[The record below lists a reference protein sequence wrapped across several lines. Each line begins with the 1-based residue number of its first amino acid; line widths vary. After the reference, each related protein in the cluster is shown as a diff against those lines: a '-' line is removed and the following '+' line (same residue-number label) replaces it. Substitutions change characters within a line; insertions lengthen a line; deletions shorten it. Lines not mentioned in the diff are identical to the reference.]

1 MPPEPRQ
8 TETRQK
14 PRAAWLIVAALLA
27 AAVILPNVM
36 AGGLGRV
43 LADVWVSTMAA
54 IAGLI
59 GGLFAH

>member
-1 MPPEPRQ
+1 MPPPA
-8 TETRQK
+8 K
-14 PRAAWLIVAALLA
+14 PKSRTLWLIVITALA
-27 AAVILPNVM
+27 AAIILPGFM

-59 GGLFAH
+59 GGIFAS

>member
-1 MPPEPRQ
+1 MPPEPKP
-8 TETRQK
+8 K
-14 PRAAWLIVAALLA
+14 PRATWLIVALLLA
-27 AAVILPNVM
+27 AAIILPSVM

-59 GGLFAH
+59 GGLFGN